1 MTAASTA
8 LTRSARI
15 SLEAFATKSGLH
27 PELVR
32 RLVALG
38 LLVADR
44 DAGGNLWFSPTQ
56 IAAASRLQRLRAG
69 LTINYA
75 ALGLVVDLLDRI
87 AELESAQREHTPSKG
102 GRQWTQIG

>member
-1 MTAASTA
+1 MTGASMA
-8 LTRSARI
+8 LTRSGRI
-15 SLEAFATKSGLH
+15 SLEAFATKAGLH

-32 RLVALG
+32 RLLALG

-44 DAGGNLWFSPTQ
+44 DAAGNLWFSPTQ

-69 LTINYA
+69 LSINYA
-75 ALGLVVDLLDRI
+75 ALGLVIDLLDRI
-87 AELESAQREHTPSKG
+87 AELENAQRERTRPKG